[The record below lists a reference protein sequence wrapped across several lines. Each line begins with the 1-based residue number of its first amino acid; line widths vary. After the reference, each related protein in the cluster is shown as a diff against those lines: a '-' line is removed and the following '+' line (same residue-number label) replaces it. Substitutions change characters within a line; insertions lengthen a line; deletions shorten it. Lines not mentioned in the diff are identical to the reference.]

1 MTNIMNCEIQLSVD
15 DEITLEGLA
24 TVLLELGVC
33 GLLELSAGGLRLGF
47 DVDLLADRLFH
58 VTLYPLR

>member
-24 TVLLELGVC
+24 TVLLEGVY

-47 DVDLLADRLFH
+47 DVDLLADRLFM
-58 VTLYPLR
+58 